1 MSCRSPIESGPPTA
15 AETRRDVAQPQVG
28 TSVVVFTL
36 RPTGGAHPELAVLLV
51 RRDRA
56 ADQGRW
62 ALPGGWVHKGYS
74 LTESARWQLMDKTGI
89 EPDYLEQLYTFG
101 RPDRDPR
108 EHRIAVTYFA
118 LVRWGEHQLRAG
130 PGTSAV
136 DWFRVDETPSPLAFD
151 NDEIIDYGLRRLRN
165 KVDYAHLAFQFLQP
179 EFTLA
184 ELRTVYEAVLGQK
197 VDPPNFRRKVAAA
210 GTVVRTGER
219 QQGVPHRPASLY
231 RCAISIDE
239 LLDAPPA

>member
-1 MSCRSPIESGPPTA
+1 MPEPKPAQIPPPALATPRS
-15 AETRRDVAQPQVG
+15 VARPRVG

-36 RPTGGAHPELAVLLV
+36 RPIEGSHPQLALLLV
-51 RRDRA
+51 LRDRA
-56 ADQGRW
+56 AYRGRW
-62 ALPGGWVHKGYS
+62 ALPGGWVHEGSS
-74 LTESARWQLMDKTGI
+74 LTESARWQLLDKTGL

-130 PGTSAV
+130 PGTSRV
-136 DWFRVDETPSPLAFD
+136 DWFDVDKIPVPLAFD
-151 NDEIIDYGLRRLRN
+151 NEEIIAYGLRRLRS
-165 KVDYAHLAFQFLQP
+165 KVDYAHLAFRFLQP
-179 EFTLA
+179 EFTMA

-197 VDPPNFRRKVAAA
+197 VDPPNFRRKVAAS
-210 GTVVRTGER
+210 GTVVPTGAR
-219 QQGVPHRPASLY
+219 QRGVPHRPALLY
-231 RCAISIDE
+231 RCSIAIDE

>member
-1 MSCRSPIESGPPTA
+1 MMPEPKPAQIPPQAPATV
-15 AETRRDVAQPQVG
+15 RNVARPQVG
-28 TSVVVFTL
+28 VSVVVFTL
-36 RPTGGAHPELAVLLV
+36 RPTTTSHPELAVLLV

-56 ADQGRW
+56 AYRGRW
-62 ALPGGWVHKGYS
+62 ALPGGWVHEGSS
-74 LTESARWQLMDKTGI
+74 LTESARWQLLDKTGL

-118 LVRWGEHQLRAG
+118 LVRWGDHHLRAG
-130 PGTSAV
+130 PGTSRV
-136 DWFRVDETPSPLAFD
+136 DWFDVDNIPTPLAFD
-151 NDEIIDYGLRRLRN
+151 NEEIIAYGLRRLRN
-165 KVDYAHLAFQFLQP
+165 KVDYAHLAFRFLQP
-179 EFTLA
+179 EFTMA

-210 GTVVRTGER
+210 GTVVSTDAR
-219 QQGVPHRPASLY
+219 QRGVPHRPALLY
-231 RCAISIDE
+231 RCSLSIDE